1 MQNEATQMLNIDP
14 MLISDLSF
22 KRGHLSLLCLSSALL
37 FGDLEKQVLT
47 TEMLPCM
54 HHTVK
59 LLFLF

>member
-47 TEMLPCM
+47 TEIMLPCM
-54 HHTVK
+54 HHTFK
-59 LLFLF
+59 